1 MGELRISLPN
11 DLHKQLR
18 RMALD
23 DGTSLKELVSKVLK
37 AYAGQGSEI
46 DNAPEQADDQTV

>member
-1 MGELRISLPN
+1 MGEIRISLPN

-23 DGTSLKELVSKVLK
+23 DGTSLKDLVAKVLK
-37 AYAGQGSEI
+37 AYVGQDSGI
-46 DNAPEQADDQTV
+46 DKAPKQADDQTE

>member
-1 MGELRISLPN
+1 MGEIRISLPN

-23 DGTSLKELVSKVLK
+23 DGTSLKDLVAKVLK
-37 AYAGQGSEI
+37 AYAGQDAEI
-46 DNAPEQADDQTV
+46 DKAPEQADDQTV

>member
-23 DGTSLKELVSKVLK
+23 DGTSLKELVAKVLK
-37 AYAGQGSEI
+37 AYAGQDAEI
-46 DNAPEQADDQTV
+46 DNAPKQADDQTV

>member
-23 DGTSLKELVSKVLK
+23 DGTSLKDLVSKVLK
-37 AYAGQGSEI
+37 AYAGQGAEI
-46 DNAPEQADDQTV
+46 DKAPKQADDQTE

>member
-23 DGTSLKELVSKVLK
+23 DGTSLKELVAKVLK
-37 AYAGQGSEI
+37 AYAGQDSEI
-46 DNAPEQADDQTV
+46 DKAPKQANDQTV

>member
-23 DGTSLKELVSKVLK
+23 DGTSLKDLVAKVLK
-37 AYAGQGSEI
+37 AYAGKDAEI
-46 DNAPEQADDQTV
+46 DKAPEQADDQTV

>member
-23 DGTSLKELVSKVLK
+23 DGTSLKDLVSKVLK
-37 AYAGQGSEI
+37 AYVGQGSGI
-46 DNAPEQADDQTV
+46 DKAPEQADDQTV

>member
-37 AYAGQGSEI
+37 AYAGKDAEI
-46 DNAPEQADDQTV
+46 DKAPEQADDQTV